1 MKKYFILAITFATL
15 CILTLTLGL
24 IFLDPK
30 TTTLIWFFSTIT
42 VVGCNSWFTL
52 YHLTKKPKRTCKNCS
67 KCVVIM
73 KDDYIR
79 CSEFEGTYKPKHCSR
94 FTEFNPPEDIIE
106 KIKEKLMELQKEP
119 YKGTTNSFVQL
130 NQHKGKIEGFNI
142 ALKIF
147 EDYLNKNQQ

>member
-30 TTTLIWFFSTIT
+30 TTTLIWIFSTIT
-42 VVGCNSWFTL
+42 MLSCNSCFIA
-52 YHLTKKPKRTCKNCS
+52 YHLTKKQKRTCKNCS
-67 KCVVIM
+67 KCVAIT
-73 KDDYIR
+73 KDNYIR
-79 CSEFEGTYKPKHCSR
+79 CSEFGGTYQPKYCAH
-94 FTEFNPPEDIIE
+94 FTEFNPPENKIE
-106 KIKEKLMELQKEP
+106 KIKEKLIELQKEP
-119 YKGTTNSFVQL
+119 YKGTNSFVQL
-130 NQHKGKIEGFNI
+130 NQHKGKIEGFSI